1 MRNGYVVGAALLGL
15 SCAGS
20 PKAPAD
26 KRPAVAPTDAA
37 LRDATPVKPLP
48 SPDIQKKVDAA
59 LDAFFA
65 RTASRRTYIMTD
77 KPLYQPGETVWFR
90 VDLRNTATFTAM
102 APSGITVE
110 LVTPRGATAVRKRVL
125 VQNGFGAN
133 DFLIPAEAEGGE
145 FEIRVA
151 GDEGS
156 TDKRKIVVQTY
167 DAPRLKKELEFVRK
181 AYGPGD
187 SVTAAVTVKRQTGE
201 PLANQRLTGVVT
213 IDDAEWKRVSVTTD
227 ADGKA
232 SLKFDLPTAIARGDG
247 LLTLLADDGGVTESM
262 QKRIPIVL
270 KELQVG
276 LFPEGGDLVEGLP
289 GRVYFRAQNALG
301 KPADVDGR
309 VVDDRG
315 QTVAELASVHDGMGR
330 FDFTPAEGRSYR
342 VELSKPVAQKI
353 DIPAA
358 KPGGCVLR
366 AVDSETIAVAAFCT
380 DARTILA
387 AATLREKRVASGAFA
402 VQARKPAV
410 LELPVEPGA
419 QGVVRVTL
427 FDDKLRPLAER
438 LVYRGRGAN
447 LKVEVSADHPRYSPR
462 DPVTLT
468 VKTSDAAGRPVEA
481 NLGLAVVD
489 DTVLS
494 FADDKTANIYAH
506 LYLEPELD
514 GQTVDEPNFYFGDKP
529 EATAALDALLGARGW
544 RKFEWQQ
551 VWSPPP
557 PPPPVATT
565 AAPAGAMPEDVIVEG
580 ALVKDAERERPK
592 QRPMPMKKAGKPVAD
607 ATPPAPAAPLAEVRM
622 NGPIDHKPPV
632 DGKVKMKELA
642 IGAGARARMEGR
654 DRRGQR
660 ADDDGDQ
667 MEWGW
672 APVRVFPAPTYTK
685 GYDGP
690 RTDFRETVYWKPDV
704 HTTSDGTAT
713 VQFYLSDAVTSF
725 RAIAEGVSSGG
736 TPGRGEAIVAS
747 KMPMT
752 LDAHLPLEVSSG
764 DTVLL
769 PVTLANET
777 DRPITGHLDAMFGAA
792 FKLDKSPTDGAVTLP
807 AGQKQTF
814 FFPLDVVGKDGD
826 GQVAI
831 ALTADGLKD
840 QIEKTI
846 RVVPVGFPFQ
856 ISASGTLK
864 GHAAHTVDLTGALPG
879 TIHASV
885 TMYPSPVASMTQG
898 LQGMIRE
905 PGGCF
910 EQTSSSNYPNVM
922 IMSYLGASDA
932 ADPALVART
941 QGMLDKGYKLLT
953 GYETREKGYE
963 WFGQN
968 PGHEALTAYGL
979 LEFEDMA
986 KVYDVDRGMIERTA
1000 AWLMSRRDG
1009 KGGFLRN
1016 PRALD
1021 SFGRAS
1027 YETTNAYIMWAVSE
1041 AKRAKGLDAEIDAQA
1056 KVGMESKD
1064 PYLVALAASTLTNVG
1079 RPEAAAVVK
1088 RLAAMQGKDGS
1099 FPGAKETITM
1109 SGGQALATETAA
1121 LATMALMKAGDA
1133 YEGQVRQAVEYLN
1146 GHRGGWGEWSSTQ
1159 ATVLALRAMTE
1170 YTERSRKMAVGGTAT
1185 VIVNGREVSKIAF
1198 DKGRKEALV
1207 WDDLALEPGKNDIEI
1222 RVDGPAQLPYSV
1234 AIEYRSQRPQSSPDA
1249 KIAVET
1255 SLARASVK
1263 MGEGVKLRAHVDN
1276 QTGGGVPMT
1285 LARVGIP
1292 GGLVYQTWQLKELRD
1307 KGIIDFYETRPREVI
1322 LYWRALAP
1330 HAAKDVD
1337 IELLA
1342 AVPGHYVA
1350 PATSS
1355 YLYYTSED
1363 KTWAA
1368 PLAVSVK

>member
-1 MRNGYVVGAALLGL
+1 MRNRYLVGAALLGL

-20 PKAPAD
+20 PKTPYD
-26 KRPAVAPTDAA
+26 KLPSVPPTDAV
-37 LRDATPVKPLP
+37 LKDATPVKPLP

-102 APSGITVE
+102 APTGVTVE

-133 DFLIPAEAEGGE
+133 DFLIPPEAEGGE
-145 FEIRVA
+145 FEIRVT
-151 GDEGS
+151 GDEGTS
-156 TDKRKIVVQTY
+156 DRRKVVVQTY
-167 DAPRLKKELEFVRK
+167 EAPRLKKEMEFVRK

-201 PLANQRLTGVVT
+201 PLAMQRLTGVVT

-227 ADGKA
+227 AEGKA
-232 SLKFDLPTAIARGDG
+232 SVKFDLPTEMARGDG
-247 LLTLLADDGGVTESM
+247 LLTLMADDGGVTESM

-270 KELQVG
+270 KEIRVALY
-276 LFPEGGDLVEGLP
+276 PEGGELVEGLP

-301 KPADVDGR
+301 KPADVEGK
-309 VVDDRG
+309 VVDDHG
-315 QTVAELASVHDGMGR
+315 QTVAEFASVHDGMGR
-330 FDFTPAEGRSYR
+330 FDLVPSEGRSYR
-342 VELSKPVAQKI
+342 VELVKPVAQKI
-353 DIPAA
+353 DVPAA
-358 KPGGCVLR
+358 KATGCVLR
-366 AVDSETIAVAAFCT
+366 AVDAENITIAAFCSEAQT
-380 DARTILA
+380 VLA
-387 AATLREKRVASGAFA
+387 AATLREKRVASGAFSVA
-402 VQARKPAV
+402 ARQPAV
-410 LELPVEPGA
+410 LELPVDAGA

-438 LVYRGRGAN
+438 LVYRGRNAN

-494 FADDKTANIYAH
+494 FADDKTANIYAR
-506 LYLEPELD
+506 LYLEPEL
-514 GQTVDEPNFYFGDKP
+514 GGEAVEEPNFYFGDKP
-529 EATAALDALLGARGW
+529 EATAAMDALLGARGW

-557 PPPPVATT
+557 PPPPVATMP
-565 AAPAGAMPEDVIVEG
+565 APAGAMPEEAMIEG
-580 ALVKDAERERPK
+580 ALAKPDAERPRPA
-592 QRPMPMKKAGKPVAD
+592 MPMKKAKAVGKPMKMAALEGPRAEPPRAD
-607 ATPPAPAAPLAEVRM
+607 KPAEK
-622 NGPIDHKPPV
+622 KPEANQPV
-632 DGKVKMKELA
+632 MMKE
-642 IGAGARARMEGR
+642 IGARRVRGEGR
-654 DRRGQR
+654 DRRAGW
-660 ADDDGDQ
+660 AKDEDDR

-672 APVRVFPAPTYTK
+672 APVRVFPAPTYAK

-713 VQFYLSDAVTSF
+713 VTFFLSDAVTSF
-725 RAIAEGVSSGG
+725 RAVAEGVSTGG

-747 KMPMT
+747 KMPMQ
-752 LDAHLPLEVSSG
+752 LDARLPLEVSSG
-764 DTVLL
+764 DKILL

-777 DRPITGHLDAMFGAA
+777 DRAIVGHLDTLFGAA
-792 FKLDKSPTDGAVTLP
+792 FKVGTSPTDGVVTLP
-807 AGQKQTF
+807 AGQKKTF
-814 FFPLDVVGKDGD
+814 FFPLEVVGKDGD
-826 GQVAI
+826 GQIAI
-831 ALTADGLKD
+831 ALTAEGLKD
-840 QIEKTI
+840 QIEKKI

-856 ISASGTLK
+856 LSASGTLK
-864 GHAAHTVDLTGALPG
+864 GSRTHTLDLTGALPG

-922 IMSYLGASDA
+922 IMSYLGATDA
-932 ADPALVART
+932 ADPALVSRT

-953 GYETREKGYE
+953 GYETKEKGYE

-986 KVYDVDRGMIERTA
+986 KVYDVDRSMIERTA
-1000 AWLMSRRDG
+1000 GWLMSRRDG

-1016 PRALD
+1016 ARALD

-1027 YETTNAYIMWAVSE
+1027 YETTNAYIMWAVTE
-1041 AKRAKGLDAEIDAQA
+1041 AKRAKGLDVELELQG

-1064 PYLVALAASTLTNVG
+1064 PYLVALAASTLQNVA
-1079 RPEAAAVVK
+1079 RPEAPAVVK

-1099 FPGAKETITM
+1099 FPGARETITM
-1109 SGGQALATETAA
+1109 SGGQALQTETTA

-1133 YEGQVRQAVEYLN
+1133 YEGQVRPAVEYLN

-1170 YTERSRKMAVGGTAT
+1170 YTERSRKMAAGGTAT
-1185 VIVNGREVSKIAF
+1185 VLVNGREVSKIAF

-1207 WDDLALEPGKNDIEI
+1207 WDDLALEPGRNEIEI
-1222 RVDGPAQLPYSV
+1222 RLDGPAQLPYSV
-1234 AIEYRSQRPQSSPDA
+1234 AVEYRSQRPQSSPDA
-1249 KIAVET
+1249 KVTVET
-1255 SLARASVK
+1255 SLARTSVK
-1263 MGEGVKLRAHVDN
+1263 MGEGVKLRAHVENKTD
-1276 QTGGGVPMT
+1276 GGVPMT

-1307 KGIIDFYETRPREVI
+1307 KGVIDFYETRPREVI
-1322 LYWRALAP
+1322 LYWRAMAP
-1330 HAAKDVD
+1330 RATKDID

-1342 AVPGHYVA
+1342 AVPGSYVA

-1355 YLYYTSED
+1355 YLYYTAED

-1368 PLAVSVK
+1368 PLSVSVK